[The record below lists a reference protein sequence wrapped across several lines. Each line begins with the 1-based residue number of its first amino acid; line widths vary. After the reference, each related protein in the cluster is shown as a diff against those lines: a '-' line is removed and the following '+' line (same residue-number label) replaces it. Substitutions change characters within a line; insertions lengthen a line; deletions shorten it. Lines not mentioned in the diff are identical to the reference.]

1 MNWRV
6 YQRIFELAAVGV
18 MIAGI
23 FMMTRRS
30 DPQHVV
36 IYLGFVLLATGKL
49 IEAFNI
55 HDPIPIPITIGTIGI
70 KILKISLCVS
80 IYMLS
85 FLNIFYSVRS
95 ILYIAVPL
103 GIYYILHYRLMFQQ
117 RKT

>member
-18 MIAGI
+18 MVAGMI
-23 FMMTRRS
+23 MMSKRN
-30 DPQHVV
+30 DPQHFV
-36 IYLGFVLLATGKL
+36 IYFGFVLLATGKL

-55 HDPIPIPITIGTIGI
+55 HDPNF
-70 KILKISLCVS
+70 KILKVALCVS
-80 IYMLS
+80 IYFLS

-95 ILYIAVPL
+95 IIYITIPL
-103 GIYYILHYRLMFQQ
+103 GIYYLLHYRLMFQQ